1 MEVTN
6 MQFDETRKY
15 YVYVWYYTKDE
26 KVFYVGKG
34 CKYRYRS
41 RKRDNAVLVNI
52 INTNDCDSK
61 IIKGNLNEKEAF
73 EFEKEMIAYYKEN
86 GHPLINVQDGG
97 HMPPNAKG
105 KKRSDETKIKMS
117 DSMKA
122 YYKNN
127 PDVVKKQSERF
138 KEFLKT
144 DEGLE
149 FERKS
154 LEARRTDDFRKKQSE
169 ISKKVTGTDEYRSR
183 QSEIVKNFW
192 KSDKY
197 KASHSGSNNGRAQA
211 VRQYSLEHELIA
223 EYSTMSEASIATG
236 VKVTKISLVAKG
248 KRKSS
253 GGFIWEYVSEKIF
266 NQSKSSRVYDPYND
280 KCAKPIL
287 QYDKSGNFIKEYI
300 STAQAVEEN
309 GFANRTNITQNLK
322 GKTKSAYGY
331 VWKYKQDNIVPSL

>member
-73 EFEKEMIAYYKEN
+73 ELEKEMIAYYKEN

-127 PDVVKKQSERF
+127 PDVAKKQSERF

-197 KASHSGSNNGRAQA
+197 RASHSGSNNGRAQA

-223 EYSTMSEASIATG
+223 EYSTWQEAVNS
-236 VKVTKISLVAKG
+236 K
-248 KRKSS
+248 
-253 GGFIWEYVSEKIF
+253 EF
-266 NQSKSSRVYDPYND
+266 N
-280 KCAKPIL
+280 
-287 QYDKSGNFIKEYI
+287 
-300 STAQAVEEN
+300 
-309 GFANRTNITQNLK
+309 
-322 GKTKSAYGY
+322 
-331 VWKYKQDNIVPSL
+331 